1 MSVVVYVFGCYCF
14 NLVKLSS
21 VFIRTRSFSQTFD
34 YFTDIIMSNQ
44 SIESVSSCEIV
55 GSDYGMLKAGSPEL
69 STKSEVLCSFSFKE
83 PVAGTTFV
91 ITGVVMKSC
100 ERFSIN
106 FLSASHKQDIAL
118 HFNPRLPQ
126 NYIVRNSKIS
136 GESLSLIHTQSLYF
150 VVCLKETGA

>member
-21 VFIRTRSFSQTFD
+21 VFIRTRSLSQTLE
-34 YFTDIIMSNQ
+34 YFTDTIMSVQ
-44 SIESVSSCEIV
+44 SIDTVSSCEIV
-55 GSDYGMLKAGSPEL
+55 GSDYGMLKPKSPEL
-69 STKSEVLCSFSFKE
+69 STKSEILCSFQFKE
-83 PVAGTTFV
+83 PVAGTSFIISGT
-91 ITGVVMKSC
+91 VMKSC

-106 FLSASHKQDIAL
+106 LLTATSKQDIAL

-136 GESLSLIHTQSLYF
+136 GEIDDSLLDLM
-150 VVCLKETGA
+150 

>member
-1 MSVVVYVFGCYCF
+1 MSVVVYVLGCYCL
-14 NLVKLSS
+14 NIVKLTS
-21 VFIRTRSFSQTFD
+21 VLLHSRSFSATFD
-34 YFTDIIMSNQ
+34 YFTDFIMSNQ

-55 GSDYGMLKAGSPEL
+55 GSDYGMLKPGEL

-83 PVAGTTFV
+83 PVAGTAF
-91 ITGVVMKSC
+91 IISGIVMKSC

-106 FLSASHKQDIAL
+106 FLTSTPKQDIAL

-136 GESLSLIHTQSLYF
+136 GEWRYS
-150 VVCLKETGA
+150 VDR